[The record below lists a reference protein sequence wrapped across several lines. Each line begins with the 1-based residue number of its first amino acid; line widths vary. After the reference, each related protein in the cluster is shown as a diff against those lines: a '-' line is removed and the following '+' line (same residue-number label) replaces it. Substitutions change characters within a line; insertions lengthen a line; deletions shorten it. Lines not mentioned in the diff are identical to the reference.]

1 MEEFEQLKG
10 QSFVPK
16 QQVIVTGNGQRSK
29 NSAVSNGYHR
39 LKIGETYF
47 IVAEQFFHQNNLRY
61 REEGR
66 LYEVSKNKNNNWGS
80 QNVFAFDLQPVFTP
94 QKTMAN
100 LYCDLPNI

>member
-1 MEEFEQLKG
+1 MEKFDNLKK

-39 LKIGETYF
+39 LKVGETYF
-47 IVAEQFFHQNNLRY
+47 IIAEQFFHQNNLRY

-66 LYEVSKNKNNNWGS
+66 LYEVSKDKDNNQYS
-80 QNVFAFDLQPVFTP
+80 QNVFAFDLQPVLIP

-100 LYCDLPNI
+100 LYCYLPNI